1 MLLLDCY
8 SAVCYSMVTCS
19 CSRPDQSFAY
29 SLWRVKDCLVSTEF
43 YLLLF
48 WHASSDGIYG
58 NTLPSALSWSIPC
71 LQVDYPSV
79 SETLFIA
86 SIKDPHATRARCQDF
101 GFIVFPTAFLLS
113 LSLCHHLHLDIA
125 TNKASSP
132 TALASSMLSGYASQE
147 QRQTKRQASRWRRQ
161 GNPGTEGRRQ
171 QCN

>member
-1 MLLLDCY
+1 MFQLSKNVKLPPNLVLAIGLMQRATMLLLDCY
-8 SAVCYSMVTCS
+8 SVVCYSMVICS
-19 CSRPDQSFAY
+19 CSRPHQSFTY

-86 SIKDPHATRARCQDF
+86 FITDPHATWARCQLL
-101 GFIVFPTAFLLS
+101 FPTAFLLS
-113 LSLCHHLHLDIA
+113 LSPCVI
-125 TNKASSP
+125 T
-132 TALASSMLSGYASQE
+132 YI
-147 QRQTKRQASRWRRQ
+147 WI
-161 GNPGTEGRRQ
+161 
-171 QCN
+171 